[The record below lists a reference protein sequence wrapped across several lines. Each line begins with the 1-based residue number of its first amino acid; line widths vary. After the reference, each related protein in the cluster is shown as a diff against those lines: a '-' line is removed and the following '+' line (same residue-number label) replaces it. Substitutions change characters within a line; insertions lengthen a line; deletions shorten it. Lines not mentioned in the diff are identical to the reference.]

1 MQLEN
6 DDLRARL
13 AYLES
18 MTDIDSQMIR
28 DNINEESNRKV
39 DWAQYLFTLEATQ
52 EDLRILAAS
61 KDKIAHEILR
71 LRTDIQKLQ
80 SQNDKL
86 NGIPS
91 HITKVPFAYHEPFLT
106 TGKKAGLQTNLSM
119 YGKK

>member
-1 MQLEN
+1 
-6 DDLRARL
+6 
-13 AYLES
+13 
-18 MTDIDSQMIR
+18 MTGIDSQMIR
-28 DNINEESNRKV
+28 DNINEESSRKV
-39 DWAQYLFTLEATQ
+39 DWAQYLLTLEATQ

-91 HITKVPFAYHEPFLT
+91 QITKAPFAYHEPLLT
-106 TGKKAGLQTNLSM
+106 TGKKAGL
-119 YGKK
+119 